1 MTVSICLSEEKTECS
16 RSQWKSVQVVKSW
29 AAGFC
34 HTPAHRDTKK
44 ILSHLAHHR
53 VSLYSLCLCALWPT
67 NGTLL
72 KWRQAGREASQE
84 LTTQRH
90 DPNELSTPCL
100 HSSPCS
106 SQRHWQV
113 GGRRTS
119 DSRHTPRPCKTQS
132 VTTWG
137 CQWDLQLRLGTLL
150 LPHYAPAH
158 LLFPLLLWSLVLPC
172 LSQMLLFPIS
182 THWLGQLPQAVCFSK
197 RTPSHFS
204 APSTLSNDLF
214 WPQPHPPPHPHHLS
228 GFDSSTSIYFMD

>member
-113 GGRRTS
+113 GEDEHLIPDTHLGLARP
-119 DSRHTPRPCKTQS
+119 SRSQPGDASETCSCAWGPSCCHTT
-132 VTTWG
+132 
-137 CQWDLQLRLGTLL
+137 
-150 LPHYAPAH
+150 
-158 LLFPLLLWSLVLPC
+158 
-172 LSQMLLFPIS
+172 
-182 THWLGQLPQAVCFSK
+182 
-197 RTPSHFS
+197 
-204 APSTLSNDLF
+204 
-214 WPQPHPPPHPHHLS
+214 PQPTFCFPC
-228 GFDSSTSIYFMD
+228 SSDPWSSRVFHRCYFSQSPLTG